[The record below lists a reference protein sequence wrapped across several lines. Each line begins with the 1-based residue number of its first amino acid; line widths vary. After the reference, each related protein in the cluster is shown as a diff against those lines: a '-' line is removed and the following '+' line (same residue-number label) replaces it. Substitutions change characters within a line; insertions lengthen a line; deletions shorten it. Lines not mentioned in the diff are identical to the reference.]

1 MSRRRTESWM
11 LWLLPLFV
19 LRLLLPTG
27 VMPGQEPRGA
37 ALVLCSTRVLQP
49 ASSASTASERH
60 SSRPGSTHAE
70 ALCPFAAAATLA
82 APSTWA
88 LQQPS
93 PLLQDRVVQCPN
105 AQCTAPSGPPRS
117 QLSRAPPLLS

>member
-1 MSRRRTESWM
+1 MSPRRAESWM
-11 LWLLPLFV
+11 LWLLPLLV

-37 ALVLCSTRVLQP
+37 AFVLCSTRVLQP
-49 ASSASTASERH
+49 ASPASTAAQRD
-60 SSRPGSTHAE
+60 SSRSGSTHAE

-88 LQQPS
+88 LQQRP
-93 PLLQDRVVQCPN
+93 PLLQDRVVEWPK